1 MKESLDGEIIDIKVD
16 FPVGLSD
23 TKTNLMYSAN
33 GENEEWTKLYPEFA
47 KIAEEG
53 FALIADAFRR
63 IAEIEKH
70 HEERFRNLLSNIENN
85 KVFKKDEEVKWIC
98 LNCGYIYTKAKKLQ
112 INVQYYLSSRLF

>member
-1 MKESLDGEIIDIKVD
+1 MKESLDGEIIDIKAD

-53 FALIADAFRR
+53 FALIAYAFRR
-63 IAEIEKH
+63 IVH
-70 HEERFRNLLSNIENN
+70 HEENFII
-85 KVFKKDEEVKWIC
+85 K
-98 LNCGYIYTKAKKLQ
+98 Y
-112 INVQYYLSSRLF
+112 